1 MPSAANADRP
11 SGPFLALLRKSLE
24 LWLRSQCEGVEEL
37 ELQLEGSISQLLQ
50 GSVQGVRLRA
60 KRAVFQSLS
69 LEAVDL
75 ASEPIRLKLPGVLR
89 GAPPQLEQPFL
100 VRGSVVFS
108 AEGLSRSLAS
118 PAWQGFADD
127 LCRQLLGGGA
137 LGEVGLEDGRLILRA
152 RSPQGEELEVLD
164 TRMELTPSGLELCP
178 LKGGQSYPIPLDG
191 AIQLERAEVRQGWL
205 EFAGVARVQP

>member
-11 SGPFLALLRKSLE
+11 SGPFLALLRKGLE

-108 AEGLSRSLAS
+108 AEGLSRSLA
-118 PAWQGFADD
+118 
-127 LCRQLLGGGA
+127 
-137 LGEVGLEDGRLILRA
+137 
-152 RSPQGEELEVLD
+152 
-164 TRMELTPSGLELCP
+164 
-178 LKGGQSYPIPLDG
+178 
-191 AIQLERAEVRQGWL
+191 
-205 EFAGVARVQP
+205 

>member
-11 SGPFLALLRKSLE
+11 SGPFLALLRKGLE

-100 VRGSVVFS
+100 VRGSVDLS
-108 AEGLSRSLAS
+108 AAGLSRSLAS
-118 PAWQGFADD
+118 PAWQG
-127 LCRQLLGGGA
+127 
-137 LGEVGLEDGRLILRA
+137 
-152 RSPQGEELEVLD
+152 
-164 TRMELTPSGLELCP
+164 
-178 LKGGQSYPIPLDG
+178 
-191 AIQLERAEVRQGWL
+191 
-205 EFAGVARVQP
+205 